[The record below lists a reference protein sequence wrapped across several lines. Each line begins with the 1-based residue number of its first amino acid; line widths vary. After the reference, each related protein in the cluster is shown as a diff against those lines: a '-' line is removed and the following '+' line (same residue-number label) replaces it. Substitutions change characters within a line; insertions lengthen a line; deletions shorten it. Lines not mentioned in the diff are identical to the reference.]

1 VNAIDISL
9 IQTEAAQT
17 FGRAQNLVGITR
29 LARRVPEQS
38 SETAKPPC
46 VVMLTA
52 GMLHH
57 VGPYRL
63 HVDMAQGLAEAGVS
77 SFRFDLSGIGESL
90 PSGYVAD
97 STQRA
102 IDECRQA
109 LDFLSE
115 QYGFETFVLFGLCSG
130 ADDAIQIALADRR
143 VQGVVM
149 LDGCGFRTTGFHVRR
164 FFKRQL
170 PNLLRKE
177 KVAGKLKSLLGVE
190 NSRSEA
196 TTLAPGFDIREF
208 SDRNTAQQ
216 ELQTL
221 VDRGVSMLM
230 IYTGG
235 VHEYF
240 NHQGQFRRMF
250 PNLNDHARITV
261 DYQPEWDHVLYLTE
275 DRIELVK
282 RMREWL
288 SRLTTQA

>member
-1 VNAIDISL
+1 VNAIDISR

-17 FGRAQNLVGITR
+17 FGRAHNLVGITR
-29 LARRVPEQS
+29 LARWLPEQPC
-38 SETAKPPC
+38 ETTKPPC

-63 HVDMAQGLAEAGVS
+63 HVDLAQGLAEAGVS

-90 PSGYVAD
+90 PGGYVAD

-102 IDECRQA
+102 IDESRQA

-115 QYGFETFVLFGLCSG
+115 QYGFENFVLFGLCSG

-177 KVAGKLKSLLGVE
+177 KVAGKLRSLLGGE
-190 NSRSEA
+190 KDQSESS
-196 TTLAPGFDIREF
+196 TLAPGFDIREF
-208 SDRNTAQQ
+208 SDRNAAQH
-216 ELQTL
+216 EMQTL
-221 VDRGVSMLM
+221 VDRGVAMLM

-240 NHQGQFRRMF
+240 NHPGQFKRMF
-250 PNLNDHARITV
+250 PKLKDHGRITV
-261 DYQPEWDHVLYLTE
+261 EYQPDWDHVLYLTE
-275 DRIELVK
+275 DRNELVK
-282 RMREWL
+282 RIGDWIPEL
-288 SRLTTQA
+288 VLPA